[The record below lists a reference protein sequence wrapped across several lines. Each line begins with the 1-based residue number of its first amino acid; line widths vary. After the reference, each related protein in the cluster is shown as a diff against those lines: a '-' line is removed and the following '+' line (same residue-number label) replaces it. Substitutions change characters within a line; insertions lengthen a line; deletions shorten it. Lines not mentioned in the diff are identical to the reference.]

1 MDLERLEALALAD
14 DRAAAL
20 AGLLPGTP
28 EHDYWR
34 GVHLQHRGELDEVDA
49 LLAAW
54 KRRRD
59 DDALHARL
67 ARRQLL
73 LRAGLELRHFEKIR
87 FEAGVRLDDE
97 AEAVAAAAQRY
108 PARLDPALLAEAAL
122 VKDAMGRASDLSY
135 VTDWALPD
143 LARLPLDAS
152 QRRSLLQ
159 RLTRTGV
166 PGLVDLVAADL
177 AEKSSRGFG
186 SLPIHGRLTLAQLHE
201 LAAAVPELR
210 KASAWVSAVL
220 TRLRPP
226 AHVDWHHDLDAR
238 AAYLA
243 ELSAFVEPLSPAF
256 NALKAQVLY
265 HQLDLDRRLGRYDR
279 GRFLRYLALPRKTSY
294 ARAERLRGVPAGQL
308 VELGQDAAAGSGLEI
323 VADDEA
329 LVCEYLG
336 HFLLAEEGRDFAEH
350 LQGDWL
356 AEQLAVT
363 RLLAG
368 DADGER
374 WAALLG
380 QTRLAALR
388 ERVDIELTARNPAR
402 LLGDAPAALEV
413 DLKNVPRLVV
423 KVYRIDALA
432 YFLAR
437 GARVDTSVD
446 LDGLVAS
453 DEQVILRDA
462 PAIRRERRTIALP
475 SCARPGTY
483 VVELIGGG
491 KSSRALL
498 QRGALRYT
506 LRIGAAGPTLRVL
519 DERGAPV
526 EGARIWLGGREL
538 APREDGAITI
548 PFSTAPARVPMLLV
562 HGDVAQLELL
572 DHPAEHYHFSAG
584 FHVERESL
592 VPGKTARI
600 LVRPSLTVAGWPA
613 PLSLVE
619 NPRVDIS
626 VVARAQNTSSK
637 TQPIDLRDDAEALVE
652 LNVPEDAAQ
661 VVVTLSGQVRVVS
674 TQRTLDLSDR
684 TSAPIG
690 RIHSTPQFEALHLA
704 RTDAGHVLYLLGKTG
719 EARPGRALAVS
730 FKHLAVTF
738 EAQVTL
744 ETDAEGRIELG
755 ALPGIERVSATFPSG
770 ECQSWDL
777 RPEPATPPA
786 IHALA
791 GAPLLVPEVADP
803 PARLADVLQLVE
815 LRAGVPAHDRT
826 PLVSASERT
835 LVVSDALPPGDYL
848 LQRRGAPD
856 LRISL
861 LPPASGV
868 AEGWAF
874 AGPRALELSRTPP
887 LLTALSADDQR
898 LTLRLTHAHPS
909 TRIHV
914 LATRYLPSRALPRS
928 LARPPRSPLL
938 AETPPA
944 LSHYVSGRD
953 IGDEY
958 RYVLERKNHPRRPGV
973 LLDKPGLLLNPW
985 AVRATATGA
994 QQARGGGAYSAGA
1007 PRPANA
1013 PAPATQIARG
1023 EPALDPGAFASLDFL
1038 PAAARVLANL
1048 RPDERGELS
1057 ISRADLGDAQH
1068 VRVIVVDPA
1077 LTTSADLALPEL
1089 ELTPRDLRLRLAL
1102 PHERHFREERRV
1114 EGAPAGATLVV
1125 DDLRSGKL
1133 ELVDTSARAL
1143 QVLLSLG
1150 APEALRE
1157 FSFLTEWHTLDERTR
1172 RARYSKYACHEVHL
1186 FLYFRDPDFFA
1197 RVVRPYLA
1205 HKRRKTFI
1213 DRWLLGDDLADY
1225 RDPWAFGRLNALER
1239 VLLARRTPA
1248 LRDSIARLLGD
1259 QVDLIPPDPER
1270 DARVVD
1276 TLLGATALESDG
1288 IVAFGIGEADKAAE
1302 EKAEERPKLAKR
1314 RARPRDEA
1322 DDETEELTLRSIVAD
1337 AAPAAPPPPVRGPA
1351 APARRVMKEDSEAP
1365 ARDADLRAR
1374 SRSAPLYRSADKTQ
1388 EWAESDWWRVRAADA
1403 GPDLI
1408 PLGRFWQ
1415 GLARHDP
1422 AGPFLSP
1429 HLGDCTGSL
1438 AAALCALAVL
1448 DLPFVAAAHAVV
1460 VDDARLTLT
1469 CASACLAAR
1478 TRVAEL
1484 EPGPRTSIL
1493 VGQNYFRA
1501 DDRWEWEGAEQR
1513 EKYAEGELLTGVV
1526 YQCQVVVTN
1535 PTARAQKLA
1544 VLLQIPRGAVPVDNG
1559 FYTRTNHYH
1568 LPPYGTQAIEYAFY
1582 FPAPGSW
1589 THFPAHVTRDGE
1601 LVAFAEPRTL
1611 DVVLTPSAVDAS
1623 SWAHISQHGALE
1635 EVLAFLASANLGRVE
1650 LEKIAWRMKQR
1661 DAFERVLALLS
1672 SRHVYCDRLW
1682 AYALRHRDRA
1692 RTGEWLRH
1700 QDAFLRPAGPV
1711 LERALVDLDAQERT
1725 WYEHLEYA
1733 PLIGARAHQLGARR
1747 QIVND
1752 ALATQYRAFLELVA
1766 HRAAPAADDLLAAA
1780 HYLFC
1785 LDRHDDALALLPRV
1799 DPAQV
1804 RTRLQ
1809 YDYLAAYAACCRGD
1823 LAAARALAAP
1833 WQDHPVDRWRGRFA
1847 GLVAMLD
1854 EAEGRGPALAVDED
1868 SRDQRM
1874 NELAARQPA
1883 LDLSVEPGVAILQHL
1898 GLDACEL
1905 RFYRMDLELL
1915 FSRQPFV
1922 QGEVERFSWIE
1933 PGARQ
1938 RVALAGDGRTRV
1950 PLPEALRGASL
1961 VIEALAPGLRRS
1973 ATYYAHDLAV
1983 QLAHQYGQVRV
1994 LRASTQAPLPATYVK
2009 VYARARGGAVSFY
2022 KDGYTDLRGRF
2033 DYVSLSTDDLDR
2045 VERFALLIA
2054 ADDAGATVL
2063 EAAPPPR

>member
-73 LRAGLELRHFEKIR
+73 LRAGLELRHAEKIR

-108 PARLDPALLAEAAL
+108 PTRLDPALLDEAAL
-122 VKDAMGRASDLSY
+122 VKDALGRASDLSY
-135 VTDWALPD
+135 VTDWALAD
-143 LARLPLDAS
+143 LARRPLDAT

-159 RLTRTGV
+159 RLTQAGV
-166 PGLVDLVAADL
+166 PGLVEHVVADL

-186 SLPIHGRLTLAQLHE
+186 SLPIHSRLTLAQLHA

-210 KASAWVSAVL
+210 KASVWVGAVL
-220 TRLRPP
+220 ARLRPP
-226 AHVDWHHDLDAR
+226 AHVDWRHDPDAR

-243 ELSAFVEPLSPAF
+243 ALAAFVEPLTPAF

-265 HQLDLDRRLGRYDR
+265 HQLDLDRRRGRYDR
-279 GRFLRYLALPRKTSY
+279 ERFLRYLALPRKTGY

-308 VELGQDAAAGSGLEI
+308 VELDHDAAAGSGLE
-323 VADDEA
+323 VVGDDEA
-329 LVCEYLG
+329 LVREYLG
-336 HFLLAEEGRDFAEH
+336 HFLLTEEGREFAEH
-350 LQGDWL
+350 LRDEWL
-356 AEQLAVT
+356 SEQLAVV

-368 DADGER
+368 APDGER

-402 LLGDAPAALEV
+402 LVGDVPAALEV
-413 DLKNVPRLVV
+413 DVKNVPRLVV

-437 GARVDTSVD
+437 GDRVDTSVD

-453 DEQVILRDA
+453 DEQVILREA
-462 PAIRRERRTIALP
+462 PAIRRERLQIALP

-498 QRGALRYT
+498 QRGGLRYT

-519 DERGAPV
+519 DERGAPAL
-526 EGARIWLGGREL
+526 GARIWLGGREFV
-538 APREDGAITI
+538 PREDGAITI

-584 FHVERESL
+584 FHLERESL

-600 LVRPSLTVAGWPA
+600 LVRPSLLVAGWPA
-613 PLSLVE
+613 PISLVE
-619 NPRVDIS
+619 SPRVDIS
-626 VVARAQNTSSK
+626 VATRAQNTSSK
-637 TQPIDLRDDAEALVE
+637 TQPIELRDDAEALVE
-652 LNVPEDAAQ
+652 LHVPEDAAQ
-661 VVVTLSGQVRVVS
+661 IVVTLSGQVRVVS
-674 TQRTLDLSDR
+674 TQKTLDLSDR
-684 TSAPIG
+684 ASAPIG
-690 RIHSTPQFEALHLA
+690 LIHGTPQVEALHLA
-704 RTDAGHVLYLLGKTG
+704 RTDGGHVLYLLGKTG
-719 EARPGRALAVS
+719 EPRPGRALALT

-738 EAQVTL
+738 EVALTL

-755 ALPGIERVSATFPSG
+755 ALPGIERVSATFASG
-770 ECQSWDL
+770 ERQSWDL
-777 RPEPATPPA
+777 RPEPAALPA
-786 IHALA
+786 VHALA
-791 GAPLLVPEVADP
+791 GASLVLPGP
-803 PARLADVLQLVE
+803 LADAPSLVE
-815 LRAGVPAHDRT
+815 LRDAVPAHDRSA
-826 PLVSASERT
+826 LVSRSGRN
-835 LVVSDALPPGDYL
+835 LVVSEALPPGDYL

-861 LPPASGV
+861 LPAASEV
-868 AEGWAF
+868 AEGWAS
-874 AGPRALELSRTPP
+874 AGPRSLEISRTPP
-887 LLTALSADDQR
+887 LLAECSADDQR
-898 LTLRLTHAHPS
+898 LTLRLTRAYPS
-909 TRIHV
+909 TRVHV
-914 LATRYLPSRALPRS
+914 LATRYLPSRVLPRG
-928 LARPPRSPLL
+928 LARPPRAPLL
-938 AETPPA
+938 ADSPPA

-973 LLDKPGLLLNPW
+973 LLEKPGLLLNPW
-985 AVRATATGA
+985 SVRATATGA
-994 QQARGGGAYSAGA
+994 QQARGGGGYAAGA
-1007 PRPANA
+1007 PRPASA
-1013 PAPATQIARG
+1013 PAPATQVGRA
-1023 EPALDPGAFASLDFL
+1023 EPDPGPGAFAGLDFL

-1048 RPDERGELS
+1048 RPDEHGELS
-1057 ISRADLGDAQH
+1057 IPRADLGDAQH
-1068 VRVIVVDPA
+1068 VLVIVVDPV
-1077 LTTSADLALPEL
+1077 LTTSADLALPERGL
-1089 ELTPRDLRLRLAL
+1089 SPRDLRLRLAL
-1102 PHERHFREERRV
+1102 DHERHFREERRV
-1114 EGAPAGATLVV
+1114 DGAPAGAVLVV

-1157 FSFLTEWHTLDERTR
+1157 FSFLTEWHALDERTR

-1205 HKRRKTFI
+1205 HKRRKTFL
-1213 DRWLLGDDLADY
+1213 DRWLLGEDLAEF

-1276 TLLGATALESDG
+1276 TLLGSTALEGDG
-1288 IVAFGIGEADKAAE
+1288 VVAFAAAEADKVSE
-1302 EKAEERPKLAKR
+1302 EKADERPKLAKR

-1322 DDETEELTLRSIVAD
+1322 DDEAEEYTLRSIVAD
-1337 AAPAAPPPPVRGPA
+1337 AAPAAPPPPSRGPA

-1415 GLARHDP
+1415 DLARHD

-1448 DLPFVAAAHAVV
+1448 DLPFVAGAHAVATG
-1460 VDDARLTLT
+1460 DARLTLT

-1484 EPGPRTSIL
+1484 EPGPRTPIL

-1501 DDRWEWEGAEQR
+1501 DDRWQWEGAEQR
-1513 EKYAEGELLTGVV
+1513 EKYAEGELLAGVV

-1559 FYTRTNHYH
+1559 FYTRTVHYH
-1568 LPPYGTQAIEYAFY
+1568 IHPYGTQAIEYAFY
-1582 FPAPGSW
+1582 FPAAGRW
-1589 THFPAHVTRDGE
+1589 THFPAHVTREGE
-1601 LVAFAEPRTL
+1601 LVAFAEPRVL

-1623 SWAHISQHGALE
+1623 SWAHISQHGALD
-1635 EVLAFLASANLGRVE
+1635 EVLAFLAVANLGRVE

-1661 DAFERVLALLS
+1661 DAFERVLALLA

-1692 RTGEWLRH
+1692 RIGEWLRH

-1711 LERALVDLDAQERT
+1711 LERAVVDLDAQERT

-1766 HRAAPAADDLLAAA
+1766 HRAAPTADDLLAAA

-1804 RTRLQ
+1804 GARMQ

-1823 LAAARALAAP
+1823 LAAARVLAAP
-1833 WQDHPVDRWRGRFA
+1833 WRDHPVDRWRGRFA
-1847 GLVAMLD
+1847 GLLAVLD
-1854 EAEGRGPALAVDED
+1854 EAEGRGLAVAVDDD

-1874 NELAARQPA
+1874 SELAARQPA
-1883 LDLSVEPGVAILQHL
+1883 LDLSVEPGVVILQHL
-1898 GLDACEL
+1898 GLAACEL

-1938 RVALAGDGRTRV
+1938 RVELAGDGRTRV
-1950 PLPEALRGASL
+1950 PLPEDLRGASL
-1961 VIEALAPGLRRS
+1961 VIEALAPGLRRG

-1983 QLAHQYGQVRV
+1983 ELAHQYGQVRV

-2009 VYARARGGAVSFY
+2009 VYARARGGGVSFY

-2045 VERFALLIA
+2045 VERFAILVA
-2054 ADDAGATVL
+2054 TDDAGATVL